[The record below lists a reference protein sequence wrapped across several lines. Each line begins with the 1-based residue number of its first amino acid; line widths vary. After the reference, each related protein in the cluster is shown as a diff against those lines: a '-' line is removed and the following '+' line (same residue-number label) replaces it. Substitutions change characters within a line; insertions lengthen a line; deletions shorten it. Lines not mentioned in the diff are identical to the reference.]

1 METARDWR
9 LEAAII
15 SRAESEPC
23 PLCGA
28 ASELA
33 VILGIVCWVCPT
45 HGLVIRGPAED
56 AS

>member
-9 LEAAII
+9 LEAVIV
-15 SRAESEPC
+15 SRAERVPC
-23 PLCGA
+23 PLCGE

-33 VILGIVCWVCPT
+33 VILGSACWVCPR
-45 HGLVIRGPAED
+45 HGLVVKGSEEG

>member
-1 METARDWR
+1 MATKRDWR
-9 LEAAII
+9 LEAAIDP
-15 SRAESEPC
+15 RAGREPC

-28 ASELA
+28 ASEIA
-33 VILGIVCWVCPT
+33 VILGSVCWVCPR